1 MTMIRRFAA
10 IFAMLLAF
18 ATAAPAMAQADP
30 VLNQAKASG
39 VVGEMYTGYLGIA
52 DEARA
57 TPDLRRRV
65 QEVNSKRLQ
74 IYTQKSRDT
83 GESVEVI
90 AALTAEKQIARAGS
104 GEAVKPGGSAPWKV
118 IP

>member
-1 MTMIRRFAA
+1 MTIIRKFAA

-18 ATAAPAMAQADP
+18 ATAAPALAQSDP
-30 VLNQAKASG
+30 ALNQAKATG
-39 VVGEMYTGYLGIA
+39 IVGEMYTGYLGIA

-57 TPDLRRRV
+57 TPDMRRRI

-83 GESVEVI
+83 GESVEII

-104 GEAVKPGGSAPWKV
+104 GEAVKPGASAAWKV
-118 IP
+118 VP